1 MDDISL
7 AFTPAW
13 RQRDMIA
20 AKQVSPV
27 ELVELYLRRID
38 ALNPQL
44 NAYLTVVGDMA
55 LGWAKDA
62 EAAVMRGDDLA
73 PLHGVPISIKDLN
86 ATKGI
91 RTTNG
96 SLIFKDDV
104 PDADDIVA
112 ERIRAS
118 GAIILGKTNTP
129 EMGHK
134 GSTENRLGP
143 PCRNP
148 WDTTRTPGGSS
159 GGAAAGQVAGLS
171 ALSQG
176 SDGGG
181 SIRIPA
187 SYCGL
192 YGIKGTQGRVPSI
205 TTAPGGW
212 GQLGQNGPIT
222 STVKD
227 SAILLQA
234 LSGPDDRD
242 PLCIRTQPPDFS
254 ANLGKGVM
262 GLRIGWTPNF
272 GSAPVDPEVR
282 TACEAA
288 ALAFQDLGAHV
299 EDANINIDYE
309 EAFDTMDTIM
319 FSDRAANNGVHL
331 EENADLLDDT
341 LRPLIEEAMTW
352 SARKLAFAL
361 RSFEWHRYN
370 FARIFDKYDLLLSP
384 VMATPAFTIGEPP
397 QVIDG
402 QPVMSEF
409 WGFNPFNFLINMSGQ
424 TAASIPCGFTEGGLP
439 IGLHMIGDK
448 GQESLVLQASSAYEE
463 AHPWAHL
470 HPPVS

>member
-38 ALNPQL
+38 SLNPQL

-282 TACEAA
+282 AACEAA

-448 GQESLVLQASSAYEE
+448 GQESLVLQASAAYEE